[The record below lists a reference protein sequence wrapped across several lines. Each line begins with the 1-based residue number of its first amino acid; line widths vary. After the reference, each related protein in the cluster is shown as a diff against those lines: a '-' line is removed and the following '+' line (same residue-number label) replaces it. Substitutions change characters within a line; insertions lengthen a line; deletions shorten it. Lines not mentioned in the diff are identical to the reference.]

1 MVNIVKKPWGYE
13 YLLFENGKVAIWHLL
28 ISAYGQ
34 TSLHSH
40 PNKKTGLIV
49 LDGAAKVS
57 FLGNDSKLF
66 YGEKIMIRHGVFHRT
81 QSMTPYLLQ
90 LLEIETPVNKEDII
104 RLDDAYGRAGS
115 KDMGDIG
122 IAIDPIDINSGR
134 VGKCSISYRKLT
146 SDSFQDDNSFDNFMI
161 TNGSVLHIG
170 SEVAGPGDI
179 ISYNNLKTL
188 VNKFELSSDIE
199 GLAIKAC

>member
-1 MVNIVKKPWGYE
+1 MVNIVTKPWGYE

-57 FLGNDSKLF
+57 FLGNESKLF
-66 YGEKIMIRHGVFHRT
+66 YGEKIMIRHGVFHKT

-90 LLEIETPVNKEDII
+90 LLEIETPVDKEDIV
-104 RLDDAYGRAGS
+104 RLDDIYGRAGS
-115 KDMGDIG
+115 TSMGDIG
-122 IAIDPIDINSGR
+122 LAIEPIDINNGR
-134 VGKCSISYRKLT
+134 IGKCNISYKKLNN
-146 SDSFQDDNSFDNFMI
+146 DSFNADDLFDNFMI
-161 TNGSVLHIG
+161 TDGSISHMG

-188 VNKFELSSDIE
+188 VNKFKLSSDIE
-199 GLAIKAC
+199 GLAIRT